1 MYLTETRNYY
11 TIFTENYIENWE
23 VLEMKKILATALA
36 LTLTFGT
43 FALPTVESGVCLADK
58 FAVSASAET
67 YGDFRYNVL
76 DDGTVTIIR
85 YYSNSN
91 DKEITIPNIINGKK
105 VTSIGERAFSSCASL
120 SSIIIPDSV
129 TSFGEGAFYNCTS
142 LVSITIPDSV
152 TSIGYC
158 AFSDCISLTSITI
171 PDGVTRIDGATFYNC
186 TSLTSIT
193 IPDSVTSIFDRA
205 FYGCTSL
212 TSITIP
218 DSVIGI
224 GWEVFRDC
232 TNLTSINIPYG
243 IERINRNNFSG
254 CTSLKSISVDS
265 DNNYY
270 SSKDGVLFN
279 KNKTKLIQY
288 PIGNSRTTYSIP
300 NSVTSVDDFNFFAC
314 TNLTTITIP
323 NSVKD
328 IGRSAFYGCSSLT
341 SVIIPNSITSIGTY
355 AFALCDALKNIYY
368 NGTES
373 EWINMKIGEG
383 NYPLTNAT
391 IHYNSTGDSDT
402 QKEISSCTIS
412 LPTATQYFR
421 GTRIRPVVTIKDGT
435 KVLKSGTDYT
445 ISYTNNL
452 SAGKATVTITS
463 KGDYKGTVT
472 KNFDIVQRSIG
483 NCDVELGAANYYFNG
498 TRIKPSVKVFCN
510 GVEMY
515 NGNYTVTYSNNLSAG
530 TATITLTG
538 KKNLKG
544 TVTKTFKIN
553 PRNIANCTISLT
565 KNSANKYQPNV
576 AVKIG
581 SNTIYNGN
589 YTVKYVTSA
598 DKKTVKVTLTG
609 KGNLAG
615 TVTKTYTVA

>member
-1 MYLTETRNYY
+1 M
-11 TIFTENYIENWE
+11 
-23 VLEMKKILATALA
+23 
-36 LTLTFGT
+36 
-43 FALPTVESGVCLADK
+43 
-58 FAVSASAET
+58 
-67 YGDFRYNVL
+67 
-76 DDGTVTIIR
+76 
-85 YYSNSN
+85 
-91 DKEITIPNIINGKK
+91 
-105 VTSIGERAFSSCASL
+105 
-120 SSIIIPDSV
+120 
-129 TSFGEGAFYNCTS
+129 
-142 LVSITIPDSV
+142 
-152 TSIGYC
+152 
-158 AFSDCISLTSITI
+158 TI
-171 PDGVTRIDGATFYNC
+171 PDGVTRIDGDTFYNC

-224 GWEVFRDC
+224 GWQVFKDC

-243 IERINRNNFSG
+243 IESINANNFSG

-300 NSVTSVDDFNFFAC
+300 NSIMSVDDFNFFAC
-314 TNLTTITIP
+314 TNLTTIIIP

-368 NGTES
+368 NGTKS
-373 EWINMKIGEG
+373 EWKNIEIDEWG
-383 NYPLTNAT
+383 NEILTNAT

-445 ISYTNNL
+445 VSYTNNL
-452 SAGKATVTITS
+452 SVGKATVTITG
-463 KGDYKGTVT
+463 KGDYTGTVT

-498 TRIKPSVKVFCN
+498 TRIKPTVKVYCN

-515 NGNYTVTYSNNLSAG
+515 NGNYTVAYSNNLSAG

-565 KNSANKYQPNV
+565 KNSANKYQPTV

-581 SNTIYNGN
+581 STSVYNGN

>member
-1 MYLTETRNYY
+1 
-11 TIFTENYIENWE
+11 
-23 VLEMKKILATALA
+23 MKKILATALA

-67 YGDFRYNVL
+67 YGDYEYEIL
-76 DDGTVTIIR
+76 DDGTV
-85 YYSNSN
+85 
-91 DKEITIPNIINGKK
+91 EITNYTGKSEILTIPKVINGKK
-105 VTSIGERAFSSCASL
+105 VTRIGSK
-120 SSIIIPDSV
+120 
-129 TSFGEGAFYNCTS
+129 AFY
-142 LVSITIPDSV
+142 
-152 TSIGYC
+152 GC
-158 AFSDCISLTSITI
+158 ATL
-171 PDGVTRIDGATFYNC
+171 A
-186 TSLTSIT
+186 SIT

-243 IERINRNNFSG
+243 IESINANNFSG

-279 KNKTKLIQY
+279 KNKTKLIKY

-314 TNLTTITIP
+314 TNLTTIIIP

-355 AFALCDALKNIYY
+355 AFALCDALKKIYY

-383 NYPLTNAT
+383 NDPLTNAT

-412 LPTATQYFR
+412 LPTSTQYFR

-452 SAGKATVTITS
+452 SVGKATVTITG

-515 NGNYTVTYSNNLSAG
+515 NGNYTVAYSNNLSAG

-553 PRNIANCTISLT
+553 PRNIANCTVELT

-581 SNTIYNGN
+581 STSVYNGN
-589 YTVKYVTSA
+589 YTVKYTTSA